1 MAQQQQRP
9 PQPQI
14 QQQHD
19 GYFELLNNKN
29 MSVILQKKNFFK
41 LNPSPSLDTSKLLNR
56 NCVFSVTYL
65 DAVTSQ
71 PTVSP
76 LRVGVIHADGIK
88 LRHDF

>member
-1 MAQQQQRP
+1 MAQQQ
-9 PQPQI
+9 PQL
-14 QQQHD
+14 QQHHD

-29 MSVILQKKNFFK
+29 MSVILQKKNFFR
-41 LNPSPSLDTSKLLNR
+41 LNPSSSFDKLLNR

-76 LRVGVIHADGIK
+76 LRVGVI
-88 LRHDF
+88 

>member
-1 MAQQQQRP
+1 MAQQQQ
-9 PQPQI
+9 PQL
-14 QQQHD
+14 QQHHD

-29 MSVILQKKNFFK
+29 MSVILQKKNFFR
-41 LNPSPSLDTSKLLNR
+41 LNPSSSFDKLLNR

-76 LRVGVIHADGIK
+76 LRVGVI
-88 LRHDF
+88 

>member
-1 MAQQQQRP
+1 MAQQQQ
-9 PQPQI
+9 PQL
-14 QQQHD
+14 QQHHD

-41 LNPSPSLDTSKLLNR
+41 LNPSSSFDKLLNR

-76 LRVGVIHADGIK
+76 LRVGVI
-88 LRHDF
+88 

>member
-1 MAQQQQRP
+1 MAQQQQP
-9 PQPQI
+9 KI
-14 QQQHD
+14 QQHHD

-29 MSVILQKKNFFK
+29 MSVILQKKNFFR
-41 LNPSPSLDTSKLLNR
+41 LNPSSSFDKLLNR

-76 LRVGVIHADGIK
+76 LRVGVI
-88 LRHDF
+88 